1 MVSKVKEQV
10 TKNPK
15 VNEKK
20 QLVSEFCAA
29 MDNKA
34 FAARKNLLDRT
45 IHGKPCIDAYD
56 ATYTNPAAIKFDPI
70 STKISSRDMCTEF
83 VKEINQ
89 LLDMNKSNVANAT
102 RYSYL
107 ISQQVDLETQQV
119 DTFAGCIE
127 K

>member
-1 MVSKVKEQV
+1 MPLFCRSEIVTPYFCFYTGSIMVSKVKETV

-29 MDNKA
+29 MDSKA

-45 IHGKPCIDAYD
+45 IHGKPCIEAYD

-70 STKISSRDMCTEF
+70 SQKISSRDMCTEF
-83 VKEINQ
+83 VKEIN
-89 LLDMNKSNVANAT
+89 
-102 RYSYL
+102 
-107 ISQQVDLETQQV
+107 
-119 DTFAGCIE
+119 
-127 K
+127 

>member
-1 MVSKVKEQV
+1 MVSKVKETV

-29 MDNKA
+29 MDSKA

-45 IHGKPCIDAYD
+45 IHGKPCIEAYD

-70 STKISSRDMCTEF
+70 S
-83 VKEINQ
+83 
-89 LLDMNKSNVANAT
+89 
-102 RYSYL
+102 
-107 ISQQVDLETQQV
+107 
-119 DTFAGCIE
+119 
-127 K
+127 